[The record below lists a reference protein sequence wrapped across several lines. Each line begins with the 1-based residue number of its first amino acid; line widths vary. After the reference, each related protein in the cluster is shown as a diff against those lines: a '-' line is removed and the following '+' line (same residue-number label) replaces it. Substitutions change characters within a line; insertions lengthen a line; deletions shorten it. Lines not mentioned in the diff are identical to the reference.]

1 MTFGW
6 LLLHTVCWGQLAHIC
21 LPYFLCRDPKLYL
34 HFHWISCCAYCTYF
48 CRLFIR
54 GMYFFCDS
62 QVSDNHMFY
71 RFGLLIVLCA
81 FFFFFSHL
89 VWRSNSIVKKRK
101 QNKNKKWLYKCIY
114 NIKGGLSI
122 FASFLRGAGE
132 DGIRGA
138 SVGEMRALQVLSNVS
153 FFILFFMMMIYL
165 NLFIYQFSLKH
176 SRMNIKIVW
185 LVLSK

>member
-81 FFFFFSHL
+81 FFFFFFQSSCMTEQFHC
-89 VWRSNSIVKKRK
+89 KKGK

-132 DGIRGA
+132 HLLERWGHYRCYPMLA
-138 SVGEMRALQVLSNVS
+138 FLFYFLWWW
-153 FFILFFMMMIYL
+153 FILTCLYI
-165 NLFIYQFSLKH
+165 S
-176 SRMNIKIVW
+176 SV
-185 LVLSK
+185 